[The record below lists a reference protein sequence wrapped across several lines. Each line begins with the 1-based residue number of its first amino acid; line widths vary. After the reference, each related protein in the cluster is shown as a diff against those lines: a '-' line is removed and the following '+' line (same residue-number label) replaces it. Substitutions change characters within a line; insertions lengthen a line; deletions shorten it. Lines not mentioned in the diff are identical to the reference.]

1 MAEHPNVGLIRKGY
15 EAFSRGDLGALSEL
29 FTQDIQ
35 WHEAGGAG
43 TPLAGDYKGQESVF
57 EMFGQLVALT
67 DSFEVRLEECVADDR
82 QAVAIH
88 MANARKGGRCY
99 TSREAIVFHLLE
111 GKVTDAWH
119 TVPDAEAHDAFWS
132 PYESAVEHPNV
143 ALMRMGYEAF
153 STGDVETLKRRIA
166 ADAVCHGPKFGPV
179 AGDYEGIDAIL
190 GMFARLMQETEGTL
204 RVEVKDILC
213 NDDWGTVLCTETATR
228 NGTTETIDTVH
239 VHRLRNGQTV
249 ELWVATTDPEAE
261 LALWGD

>member
-15 EAFSRGDLGALSEL
+15 EAFGRGDIAALSEL

-35 WHEAGGAG
+35 WHEAGGSG

-119 TVPDAEAHDAFWS
+119 TVPDADAYDAFWS
-132 PYESAVEHPNV
+132 PYESAVDHPNL
-143 ALMRMGYEAF
+143 ALMREGYDAF
-153 STGDVETLKRRIA
+153 ERGDVETLRRRIA
-166 ADAVCHGPKFGPV
+166 FDAVWHGPTQGPL
-179 AGDYEGIDAIL
+179 AGDYVGIDAIL
-190 GMFARLMQETEGTL
+190 GVFMQIAQETEGTFRL
-204 RVEVKDILC
+204 EVKDILC
-213 NDDWGTVLCTETATR
+213 NDDYATVLCTETGTR
-228 NGTTETIDTVH
+228 NGRTATIDTVH
-239 VHRLRNGQTV
+239 VHKLRNGQTV
-249 ELWVATTDPEAE
+249 EFWESTTDPEQS
-261 LALWGD
+261 LAVWAD

>member
-15 EAFSRGDLGALSEL
+15 EAFGRGDIAVLSQL
-29 FTQDIQ
+29 FTQDVQ
-35 WHEAGGAG
+35 WHEAGGTG

-88 MANARKGGRCY
+88 LANARKGGRCY

-119 TVPDAEAHDAFWS
+119 TVPDSDAYDAFWS

-143 ALMRMGYEAF
+143 ARIRRAYEAF
-153 STGDVETLKRRIA
+153 GTGDMEALTTHITD
-166 ADAVCHGPKFGPV
+166 DAVWHGRVGGIFD
-179 AGDYEGIDAIL
+179 GDYEGRDAIFGL
-190 GMFARLMQETEGTL
+190 FATIMQESAGTFRL
-204 RVEVKDILC
+204 EVGNVLA
-213 NDDWGTVLCTETATR
+213 DDDCATVVCEATASR
-228 NGTTETIDTVH
+228 NGRTVTVKEVH
-239 VHRLRNGQTV
+239 LHRLANGCTAEFWLASTDPLTAA
-249 ELWVATTDPEAE
+249 ELWRD
-261 LALWGD
+261 